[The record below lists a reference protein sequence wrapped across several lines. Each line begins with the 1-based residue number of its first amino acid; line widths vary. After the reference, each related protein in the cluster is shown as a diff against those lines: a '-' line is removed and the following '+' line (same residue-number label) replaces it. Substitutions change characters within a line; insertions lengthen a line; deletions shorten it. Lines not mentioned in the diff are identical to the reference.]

1 MWLFSFQYI
10 ARVLCCCCCW
20 LFSQF
25 RFVHLC
31 TCTSGEYCDQ
41 RTVVTS
47 YFFHVFRLAGE
58 SYFHYKHIKIVV
70 CFFLLLSF
78 ILLKTCD
85 RETNTVRVMLDTN
98 WKLALN
104 AKAMQSSQSSQSSPG
119 SAHFTSPLS
128 ISTNIYKMKIKTR
141 RSKTKRN
148 IDWKQSTMW
157 SLVKHKTDDFAA
169 ASTQMFCIFNELWA
183 RASADR
189 AHSSCVS
196 VFDLLIAIYLSD
208 MKCVHTLN

>member
-1 MWLFSFQYI
+1 MC
-10 ARVLCCCCCW
+10 A
-20 LFSQF
+20 
-25 RFVHLC
+25 
-31 TCTSGEYCDQ
+31 
-41 RTVVTS
+41 
-47 YFFHVFRLAGE
+47 
-58 SYFHYKHIKIVV
+58 
-70 CFFLLLSF
+70 FFLLLSF